1 MIKISEHS
9 KQLIKYQEKL
19 LYYIDREIKFKEIY
33 DKANRLLAVI
43 GAEGEIHPQVEVVE
57 DLMSA
62 LFTFDG
68 GTWETEKMFL
78 EYEE

>member
-1 MIKISEHS
+1 MIKFSEQT

-19 LYYIDREIKFKEIY
+19 LYYIDREVKFKEIY
-33 DKANRLLAVI
+33 DKANMLLAVI
-43 GAEGEIHPQVEVVE
+43 GAEGEIHPQSDVVE

-68 GTWETEKMFL
+68 GTWETEKMFPK
-78 EYEE
+78 YKD